1 MSLATEEYQAVVDN
15 AILGVLVADAAALGW
30 HWLYA
35 REQLKNAFDSGR
47 VVAFHSPEH
56 CWYNGVAGYF
66 AHGNKRAGDASHYGE
81 AVLFWLELRLVDKAT
96 TRKQW
101 QQQFAAHFGPGGNFH
116 GYVDRP
122 TRATVNAVGAVDP
135 GQLPIQSGS
144 ADDDQNPA
152 LNAVLAALAI
162 GDTSTDMAAVTHAD
176 AGSRQYASA
185 LYAGLSELGSGQQ
198 LSRAVQ
204 VVRERIPEDAQQKF
218 DELSAAG
225 LDHEA
230 IASVANT
237 ACHLSN
243 SVPIALHLLTQTGSF
258 RQVVEQNIRLGGDS
272 CGRALVLGA
281 LGGGAYTRRGIPAAW
296 LMKLNNHHR
305 IACVLDALPS
315 RLATR
320 PADV

>member
-1 MSLATEEYQAVVDN
+1 MSQSSAGQQAFIAN
-15 AILGVLVADAAALGW
+15 AILGTLVADAAALGW
-30 HWLYA
+30 HWLYD
-35 REQLKNAFDSGR
+35 RRQLKTAFNSGR
-47 VVAFHSPEH
+47 VVVFHPPEQ
-56 CWYNGVAGYF
+56 CWYDGVAGYF
-66 AHGNKRAGDASHYGE
+66 AHAGKRTGDASHYGE
-81 AVLFWLELRLVDKAT
+81 AVLFWLELRLVHKAST
-96 TRKQW
+96 PKQW

-116 GYVDRP
+116 GYIDRP
-122 TRATVNAVGAVDP
+122 TRATVNAVSAVDP
-135 GQLPIQSGS
+135 KQLPIQSGS

-152 LNAVLAALAI
+152 LNAVLAALSV

-176 AGSRQYASA
+176 AGSLQYASA
-185 LYAGLSELGSGQQ
+185 LYAGLLELGRGQQ

-204 VVRERIPEDAQQKF
+204 VMRERIPEDAQEKF
-218 DELSAAG
+218 ETLSGAG

-258 RQVVEQNIRLGGDS
+258 RQAVEHNIRLGGDS

-281 LGGGAYTRRGIPAAW
+281 LGGVAYTRQGIPSAW

-305 IACVLDALPS
+305 IACVLDALAS

-320 PADV
+320 PVDV